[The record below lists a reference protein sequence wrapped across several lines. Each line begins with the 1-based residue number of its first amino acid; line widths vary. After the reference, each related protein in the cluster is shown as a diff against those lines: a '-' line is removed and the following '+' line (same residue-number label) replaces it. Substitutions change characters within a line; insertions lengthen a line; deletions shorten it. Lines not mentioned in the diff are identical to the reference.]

1 VAGELTCVVSIH
13 GIGFQ
18 SAPGTAET
26 GWPDGYADHLHEL
39 LYAELAKQGI
49 ALSDDPG
56 RNTERAER
64 FNNKPGTAGPIY
76 VQSSWTP
83 VPPITDPKE
92 QGLSR
97 LGIWKLNTAT
107 LQKEVDMEK
116 APPMVQGDARIAHIA
131 VVYSDLEEKRPLPGS
146 AMETVTRSALSLSH
160 YSSVT
165 DLVRAAVRDF
175 GPILHHAFGHGKE
188 PNSLRVRRDPQ
199 AKVVNLQSPQVP
211 ERPATQPPKADNAF
225 TILRT
230 LEDDVAAYVCRN
242 DLRERVRSFV
252 RDALLLLAN
261 RTDVG
266 TIIINSHSNG
276 TVIAFDVLRE
286 FPHSWASKIKTLV
299 TLGSP
304 LRKYA
309 DLFFWG
315 TDVGSLKFTERWINI
330 FDEADPVAD
339 PLRPPATWRLHEDWR
354 GPFSESLYQ
363 WSSDAGPQTVTDE
376 LVNNVENSPDG
387 SLRAHNYWD
396 NEAEVVP
403 RLAALVRVEVPAAV

>member
-1 VAGELTCVVSIH
+1 MAGELTCVVSIH

-18 SAPGTAET
+18 SAPGTAEA
-26 GWPDGYADHLHEL
+26 GWPEGYADHLHEL
-39 LYAELAKQGI
+39 LYAELAKQGLT
-49 ALSDDPG
+49 LSDDLG
-56 RNTERAER
+56 RNTERAEH

-83 VPPITDPKE
+83 VAPITDPKE

-97 LGIWKLNTAT
+97 LGIWKMNDAT
-107 LQKEVDMEK
+107 GQKEVDMK
-116 APPMVQGDARIAHIA
+116 QAPPLVQGDARMAHIA
-131 VVYSDLEEKRPLPGS
+131 LVYSDLEEKRPLPGS
-146 AMETVTRSALSLSH
+146 ALETLARSALSLSH
-160 YSSVT
+160 YTSVT
-165 DLVRAAVRDF
+165 DLVRTAVRDL
-175 GPILHHAFGHGKE
+175 GPILHHSFGHGQE

-199 AKVVNLQSPQVP
+199 ARVVNLQSPQAP
-211 ERPATQPPKADNAF
+211 ARPAPQAPKADNAF
-225 TILRT
+225 TILRQ

-252 RDALLLLAN
+252 RDALVLVAS
-261 RTDVG
+261 RSDVG
-266 TIIINSHSNG
+266 RVIVNAHSNG

-286 FPHSWASKIKTLV
+286 FPHSCASKIKTFV

-315 TDVGSLKFTERWINI
+315 TDVGSLKFAENWVNI

-339 PLRPPATWRLHEDWR
+339 PLMPPTQWRLHEDWR
-354 GPFSESLYQ
+354 GPFNESLYQ
-363 WSSDAGPQTVTDE
+363 WTNETGRHNVTDE
-376 LVNNVENSPDG
+376 RVDNVQHSPDG

-396 NEAEVVP
+396 NAFEVVP
-403 RLAALVRVEVPAAV
+403 RLATLIRERVPAAV